1 MEDLTIYLNEQ
12 RQLVT
17 KEQTMEDISLLPVD
31 MGIDLKALKLPVFFC
46 DTVVSATYLSEYGE
60 ERSVAGTNEEV
71 KEALEAAGYKLFLGS
86 LPFNC
91 TE

>member
-1 MEDLTIYLNEQ
+1 
-12 RQLVT
+12 
-17 KEQTMEDISLLPVD
+17 MEDINLLPSE

-46 DTVVSATYLSEYGE
+46 DTVVSATYLSEFGE
-60 ERSVAGTNEEV
+60 ERVVEGTNEEV
-71 KEALEAAGYKLFLGS
+71 KEALESAGYKLFLGS